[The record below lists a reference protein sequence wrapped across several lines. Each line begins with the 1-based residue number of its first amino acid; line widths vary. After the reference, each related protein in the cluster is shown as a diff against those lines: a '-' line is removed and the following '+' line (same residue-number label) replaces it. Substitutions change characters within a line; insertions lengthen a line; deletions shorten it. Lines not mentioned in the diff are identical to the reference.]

1 MTHGAPAPYYIVNS
15 KNLPEYLPYDA
26 TKKFQFGSTAIELP
40 ALKINDDTVIYVLNI
55 MGGNPS
61 YIVNYATDLSYGF
74 ESKFGM
80 DVDGF
85 ITAEGKSIPLV
96 YEIAFSYDLP
106 YTVLRKSCKPYM
118 GEKVLSSQVKSTTTP
133 EEQKLYLDDKDL
145 INVANKH
152 LIFVDDVITTGA
164 TLRACREIVD
174 TVGGCV
180 VGCMAMALEGNYKPT
195 IPTYYLCN
203 LPVIKIEKK

>member
-1 MTHGAPAPYYIVNS
+1 MN
-15 KNLPEYLPYDA
+15 
-26 TKKFQFGSTAIELP
+26 
-40 ALKINDDTVIYVLNI
+40 
-55 MGGNPS
+55 
-61 YIVNYATDLSYGF
+61 
-74 ESKFGM
+74 
-80 DVDGF
+80 
-85 ITAEGKSIPLV
+85 
-96 YEIAFSYDLP
+96 
-106 YTVLRKSCKPYM
+106 
-118 GEKVLSSQVKSTTTP
+118 
-133 EEQKLYLDDKDL
+133 KDL

>member
-133 EEQKLYLDDKDL
+133 EEQKLYLDNKDL

-174 TVGGCV
+174 MVGGCI
-180 VGCMAMALEGNYKPT
+180 VGCMAMALEGDYKPT
-195 IPTYYLCN
+195 IPTYYLCR
-203 LPVIKIEKK
+203 LPVIKIIKE